1 MKFILFFL
9 TFYLFIIAITSATPT
24 GNINED
30 NILNKRFSC
39 EFGGIP
45 ACKASCASK
54 GYFGKVKCCPC
65 KGDITVSFLKPE
77 VEILVVEHS
86 KSKCID
92 NVQTN
97 LNDTI
102 KLAILI

>member
-1 MKFILFFL
+1 MKFGNDSEKKNAKN
-9 TFYLFIIAITSATPT
+9 YLSIFELDNDEFDFMELIFIIDFNFYTTHQ
-24 GNINED
+24 E
-30 NILNKRFSC
+30 NKNCWNYYSLSTTC
-39 EFGGIP
+39 HGLIP
-45 ACKASCASK
+45 
-54 GYFGKVKCCPC
+54 
-65 KGDITVSFLKPE
+65 DITVSFLKPE

-92 NVQTN
+92 NVQKN